1 MRLGHA
7 IDIGNSSGAARAAQP
22 RVAHRGKSVMFI
34 ARPAGVSD
42 PGYSSNSLISRSGCE
57 TEL

>member
-1 MRLGHA
+1 
-7 IDIGNSSGAARAAQP
+7 
-22 RVAHRGKSVMFI
+22 MFI